1 MSKKS
6 SEIEQL
12 SFEQAVK
19 ELEQVVALLESPD
32 LALAESLAAYQRGA
46 ALMKHAQSLLSQVQS
61 EIEVIE
67 AGQTRTIDR
76 SDLIAQSGDR

>member
-6 SEIEQL
+6 TEIEQL

-19 ELEQVVALLESPD
+19 ELEQVVATLESPD
-32 LALAESLAAYQRGA
+32 LALAESLSAYQRGA
-46 ALMKHAQSLLSQVQS
+46 ALMKHAQSILSQVQS

-76 SDLIAQSGDR
+76 SDLIAQSGEQ